1 MPKFDDSDEEQAD
14 NRDTVKVGNNADA
27 KFFENVEEMLQMQEE
42 GKEMEFEEAKTTL
55 EAILNSSTS
64 SEKAGRMSR
73 RQSKKPALTEVIND
87 KPGLE
92 AAQQQHQDP
101 LDAYELLSRDRL

>member
-1 MPKFDDSDEEQAD
+1 
-14 NRDTVKVGNNADA
+14 
-27 KFFENVEEMLQMQEE
+27 MLQMQEE

-73 RQSKKPALTEVIND
+73 R
-87 KPGLE
+87 
-92 AAQQQHQDP
+92 
-101 LDAYELLSRDRL
+101 